1 MNSFTTSL
9 VLIGMPGSGKSTL
22 GILLAKMLARDFVDT
37 DLLIQLQHNK
47 TLQDIIDTQGYLA
60 LRDIEEQVLLNTH
73 YPNHIIA
80 TGGSA
85 VYSDKAMQ
93 HLRHFGQI
101 IFLDVSLSDL
111 LTRVNDMNTRGLARK
126 PGQSF
131 EELYKERRKL
141 YQRYATITI
150 DCAAKTQQQ
159 ILDEI
164 ILVEAEAYSD
174 KDA

>member
-1 MNSFTTSL
+1 MNSYTTSL
-9 VLIGMPGSGKSTL
+9 ILIGMPGSGKSTL
-22 GILLAKMLARDFVDT
+22 GILLAKMLAKDFVDT

-47 TLQDIIDTQGYLA
+47 TLQDIVDNQGYLA

-85 VYSDKAMQ
+85 VYSEKAMQ
-93 HLRHFGQI
+93 HLHHFGPI
-101 IFLDVSLSDL
+101 IYLDVALSDL
-111 LTRVNDMNTRGLARK
+111 TARVNNIDTRGLARK

-131 EELYKERRKL
+131 EGLYEERRKL
-141 YQRYATITI
+141 YERYATLTI
-150 DCAAKTQQQ
+150 NCTGKSQQQ
-159 ILDEI
+159 ILDDI
-164 ILVEAEAYSD
+164 IFAEAEAYSD